1 MRDKANYIEGINI
14 INVFQTL
21 GVKRNSKTR
30 RKIQKNGFMI
40 VPYLFCIGHPN

>member
-1 MRDKANYIEGINI
+1 MRNKANYIEGINI

-40 VPYLFCIGHPN
+40 VLNLFLYRSP